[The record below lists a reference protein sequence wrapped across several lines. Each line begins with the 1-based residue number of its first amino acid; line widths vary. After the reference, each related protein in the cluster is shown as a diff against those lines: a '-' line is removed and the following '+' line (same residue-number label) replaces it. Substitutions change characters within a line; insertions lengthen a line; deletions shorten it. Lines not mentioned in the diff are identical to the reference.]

1 MFGLMTLPTGNPTNA
16 FYESWADYLQPKSR
30 MFLSVLQMMCQGIA
44 DVCYDLANAVLTAW
58 HAAWKLADFSSL
70 FTGAKEAND
79 MTGYHLVQ
87 YTGIFFMLG
96 LIIMAIMMAIQ
107 LVQFNLTSGKRGKEW
122 PTGIVTAIIIIAMVP
137 MLITGGT
144 KVAESM
150 NTTMLGDNTESAKKG
165 SHSILTDIW
174 KNNSVDLKRIAQ
186 ANFKVDEKH
195 IHDYSPIKAS
205 SPNAIVKSSIFTS
218 SIDDATKKDIKNKH
232 AKEVFENKQGD
243 EKTEKLDKGGWLKGT
258 EEVYP
263 RVKVNWI
270 GIIAAEIVF
279 AIVGFLAII
288 ELIVRFFRLAYYSL
302 TLLALAFRDMEGKKA
317 MQILH
322 VMEGSILG
330 VALLPL
336 NLLLFFAFVQWGMTA
351 INDQNLS
358 WGPYTIV
365 SVALLLAAG
374 KGLFSGFALIDD
386 WTGMP
391 TGHGSTANS
400 LIGAGATAY
409 GVGRITQGVTGA
421 AMHSVG
427 RAGHGAATAGK
438 KSVSTAQSLK
448 DKVAQAGKRG
458 HETQDAVQGGNK
470 GNQTATAGSTSKVSS
485 GNTQGGHTPST
496 TSGNK
501 ATGNTEQTTIIGQSE
516 NATGIPM
523 ISQAT
528 NQSNLTSAVGQDT
541 TNSTTNQHVG
551 SRTPAN
557 AYKPGIQPGT
567 SLTSSNSTISQ
578 SNTTNGGMTGSNSID
593 GGVSTESETAQSLT
607 TDNGIS
613 STGERLNSTMNV
625 PANSTVVP
633 NGSNSPVNNFSH
645 NNQDGTGTITS
656 AGSQRVN
663 PAPVNG
669 SVPDVVNATSLTT
682 TSDNRG
688 TNEVTRL
695 VGQQPAMPASA
706 SPVSNSNNGSS
717 NNFGGSATARQQ
729 VAQHPVGNAGIT
741 SNPVNNQRT
750 KLQGSQSRYAKLQK
764 ELQDDLK
771 QAYPNTPNH
780 QRS

>member
-70 FTGAKEAND
+70 FTSAKEAND

-122 PTGIVTAIIIIAMVP
+122 PAGIVTAIIIIAMVP

-144 KVAESM
+144 KVAKSM
-150 NTTMLGDNTESAKKG
+150 NTTMLGDNTEMAKKG
-165 SHSILTDIW
+165 GHSILTDIW
-174 KNNSVDLKRIAQ
+174 KNNSVDLKQVAQ
-186 ANFKVDEKH
+186 ANFNVDEKH
-195 IHDYSPIKAS
+195 IHDYSPIKDS

-218 SIDDATKKDIKNKH
+218 SIDDKAKKEIKNDNAKKVFTKK
-232 AKEVFENKQGD
+232 QGSD
-243 EKTEKLDKGGWLKGT
+243 NAEPLDKGGWLKGT

-288 ELIVRFFRLAYYSL
+288 ELLVRFFRLAYYSL

-336 NLLLFFAFVQWGMTA
+336 NLLLFFAFVQWGMLA

-374 KGLFSGFALIDD
+374 KGLLSGFALIDD

-391 TGHGSTANS
+391 TGHGNTVNS
-400 LIGAGATAY
+400 LIGAGATVY
-409 GVGRITQGVTGA
+409 GAGRITRGVTGA

-427 RAGHGAATAGK
+427 RTGHGATRAGK
-438 KSVSTAQSLK
+438 KTASAAQALK

-458 HETQDAVQGGNK
+458 HDTQDAVQGGNK
-470 GNQTATAGSTSKVSS
+470 NHQATTAQASDNK
-485 GNTQGGHTPST
+485 QGGHTAPT

-501 ATGNTEQTTIIGQSE
+501 VTTNAEQATTNEQSE
-516 NATGIPM
+516 NATGGIPM
-523 ISQAT
+523 TSQAISQ
-528 NQSNLTSAVGQDT
+528 SNSTSADGKNMTNDT
-541 TNSTTNQHVG
+541 TEQHVG
-551 SRTPAN
+551 SLTPSD
-557 AYKPGIQPGT
+557 AYQPDT
-567 SLTSSNSTISQ
+567 QLTSHNATIGH
-578 SNTTNGGMTGSNSID
+578 SNTSKGGTNGASS
-593 GGVSTESETAQSLT
+593 V
-607 TDNGIS
+607 NGIS
-613 STGERLNSTMNV
+613 STGNRSNSNMTV
-625 PANSTVVP
+625 PTNMTAVP
-633 NGSNSPVNNFSH
+633 NESDSPVNKNTQSE
-645 NNQDGTGTITS
+645 TTTS
-656 AGSQRVN
+656 SGSQRVT
-663 PAPVNG
+663 PAPVN
-669 SVPDVVNATSLTT
+669 SPATDDVNASNSTT
-682 TSDNRG
+682 LSDNRG
-688 TNEVTRL
+688 TNDVIHL
-695 VGQQPAMPASA
+695 AGQQSTVSTPAKQ
-706 SPVSNSNNGSS
+706 PVMQQSI
-717 NNFGGSATARQQ
+717 GSA
-729 VAQHPVGNAGIT
+729 GII
-741 SNPVNNQRT
+741 SNPINSQRT
-750 KLQGSQSRYAKLQK
+750 KPQSLESQYAKLQK
-764 ELQDDLK
+764 ELQADLK
-771 QAYPNTPNH
+771 QAYPNRPNH

>member
-1 MFGLMTLPTGNPTNA
+1 MFGLMTLPTGGPTNA

-44 DVCYDLANAVLTAW
+44 DICYDLANAVLTAW

-70 FTGAKEAND
+70 FTGATEAND

-122 PTGIVTAIIIIAMVP
+122 PAGIVTAIIIIAMVP

-144 KVAESM
+144 QVAESM

-165 SHSILTDIW
+165 GHSILTDIW
-174 KNNSVDLKRIAQ
+174 KNNSVDLKKVAQ
-186 ANFKVDEKH
+186 AHFNVDEKH
-195 IHDYSPIKAS
+195 IHDYSPIKGS

-218 SIDDATKKDIKNKH
+218 TIDDEAKKGIKNKR

-243 EKTEKLDKGGWLKGT
+243 DDKEKLDKGGWLKGT

-288 ELIVRFFRLAYYSL
+288 EIIVRFFRLAYYSL

-358 WGPYTIV
+358 WGPYTVV

-409 GVGRITQGVTGA
+409 GVGRITRGVTGT

-427 RAGHGAATAGK
+427 RAGHGAVTAGK
-438 KSVSTAQSLK
+438 KSANAAQSLK

-458 HETQDAVQGGNK
+458 HETQDAVKGGNK
-470 GNQTATAGSTSKVSS
+470 NHQTTTAKVSD
-485 GNTQGGHTPST
+485 NKQGGHTVPT

-501 ATGNTEQTTIIGQSE
+501 VTTNAEQATTNGQSE
-516 NATGIPM
+516 NATGIP
-523 ISQAT
+523 ITSQAT
-528 NQSNLTSAVGQDT
+528 DQSNLTSADGQDT
-541 TNSTTNQHVG
+541 TNGTTTNQHAG
-551 SRTPAN
+551 SRTPAD
-557 AYKPGIQPGT
+557 AYKLGT
-567 SLTSSNSTISQ
+567 PLTKPNATISQ
-578 SNTTNGGMTGSNSID
+578 SKTGSSSID
-593 GGVSTESETAQSLT
+593 GGASTESEPVQPLT
-607 TDNGIS
+607 TDNGVS
-613 STGERLNSTMNV
+613 STGERSNSTMNV
-625 PANSTVVP
+625 PTNSTTVP
-633 NGSNSPVNNFSH
+633 NGSNSSVNNFS
-645 NNQDGTGTITS
+645 NNAQGGTRTITS
-656 AGSQRVN
+656 AGSQGVN
-663 PAPVNG
+663 PVRVNG
-669 SVPDVVNATSLTT
+669 STMDHVNTTSSTT
-682 TSDNRG
+682 VSDNRG
-688 TNEVTRL
+688 TNDVTRL
-695 VGQQPAMPASA
+695 AGQQAVMPASV
-706 SPVSNSNNGSS
+706 SPAFNSNNGSS
-717 NNFGGSATARQQ
+717 NNFGSSTTARQQ
-729 VAQHPVGNAGIT
+729 VSQQSVGNAGIT
-741 SNPVNNQRT
+741 SSPVNSQRT
-750 KLQGSQSRYAKLQK
+750 KPQSSQSRYAKLQK